1 MWIKNIKDQT
11 LVLLVSLTLGV
22 ALAFSILAVIAA
34 FVIEDAVIS
43 NFLDEQ
49 ASHIEKQYAQ
59 QGNVPPLAF
68 SFLEVFE
75 SVGAMPTWAQDNI
88 NPDRIDG
95 EIFTADASHY
105 HYRKLTL
112 SEGRE
117 GYLLA
122 EVSRLL
128 VVTHQP
134 RILVIFLLVFV
145 VAIAVAVFLAVK
157 FSQKIVNPILALTDA
172 VKHIEQPATSA
183 RLPELNFELGYL
195 SKAMQTS
202 FDKLNKVLEQEK
214 AFTTNVS
221 HELRTPLTVLKNSCV
236 LIEQRGFVLE
246 DLAQIKSSA
255 VQMEHIVNVLF
266 ALARKETIAQ
276 QPCNIIIT
284 LEQAILLCRVP
295 QLEQFQIHFDV
306 PQDLTLLANSNLLQL
321 LFINLFRNAAEH
333 ASEPSISISYENGK
347 LMFDN
352 KTEYLPEVDITQ
364 AGIKGDKSD
373 GIGQG
378 LYLVSRIAE
387 HFNWHVTLAT
397 STQHFRVIIKFA

>member
-1 MWIKNIKDQT
+1 MWIKNIKEQT
-11 LVLLVSLTLGV
+11 LLLLVSLTLGV

-75 SVGAMPTWAQDNI
+75 SVGAMPTWVQDNI

-95 EIFTADASHY
+95 EIFTSDASHY

-145 VAIAVAVFLAVK
+145 VAMAVAVFLAVK

-183 RLPELNFELGYL
+183 RLPELDFELGYL

-276 QPCNIIIT
+276 QPCNIIIM
-284 LEQAILLCRVP
+284 LEQAILLCRAP
-295 QLEQFQIHFDV
+295 QLEHFQIHFDV

-387 HFNWHVTLAT
+387 HFNWHVTVET

>member
-49 ASHIEKQYAQ
+49 ASHIEKQYAH

-75 SVGAMPTWAQDNI
+75 SVGAMPTWVQNNI

-95 EIFTADASHY
+95 EIFTSDASHY

-128 VVTHQP
+128 VVTHQR

-145 VAIAVAVFLAVK
+145 VAMAVAVFLAVK

-183 RLPELNFELGYL
+183 RLPELDFELGYL
-195 SKAMQTS
+195 SKALQTS

-214 AFTTNVS
+214 AFTTNAS
-221 HELRTPLTVLKNSCV
+221 HELRTPLTVLKNCCV

-255 VQMEHIVNVLF
+255 VQMEHTVNVLF
-266 ALARKETIAQ
+266 ALARKETIEQ
-276 QPCNIIIT
+276 QPCNIIIM
-284 LEQAILLCRVP
+284 LEQAILLCRAP
-295 QLEQFQIHFDV
+295 QLEYFQIHFDV

-333 ASEPSISISYENGK
+333 ASEPSLFISYENGK
-347 LMFDN
+347 LIFDN
-352 KTEYLPEVDITQ
+352 KTEYLPEVNITQ

-387 HFNWHVTLAT
+387 HFNWHVTVAT